1 MENFLILFGGLLLLS
16 VLFGKIS
23 DKYGIPALLIFLSV
37 GMLAGS
43 DGVLGIAFDNKQI
56 TQNIGTIALIFI
68 LFSGGLDT
76 VLKSIKPVL
85 IDGFVLATL
94 GVFITAFVVAG
105 ALNFIYGYPLIGTL
119 LVGAVIASTDAAA
132 VFAILRSSGIK
143 LKERINSLLELESGS
158 NDPMAIFLTISV
170 IEFIGTQNNFSII
183 SWLFDLVFQFS
194 IGTVFG
200 IVFGLMLPMFL
211 NKLRLGYWGL
221 YPVFSVGFVLM
232 LYAIT
237 VKCGGNGFISVYVAG
252 IFANTKDFV
261 HKKNLIGFHDG
272 IAWMMQVVIFVTLGL
287 LVNPSELPNVAFQ
300 GFVVALILMFI
311 ARPISVF
318 VCLALSKYNFKEKLF
333 ISWVGLRGVVPII
346 LATYP
351 FVAGI
356 ENSQMMFNIVFFMV
370 LFSVLVQGMSLAKV
384 AKILGVQSDETKT
397 DIQHASPIFSSQ
409 FKKLTISQ
417 DSQAIGKSLAE
428 LELDEKFL
436 IVLVNRL
443 GNISKPTGGFEFKEK
458 DLLIVLCDDDKLYTK
473 IINEKF

>member
-56 TQNIGTIALIFI
+56 TQNIGTVALIFI

-85 IDGFVLATL
+85 IDGFILATL
-94 GVFITAFVVAG
+94 GVFITAFVVAA

-170 IEFIGTQNNFSII
+170 IELISTKNSFSFAAWLYDLIFQFGIGTI
-183 SWLFDLVFQFS
+183 
-194 IGTVFG
+194 FG
-200 IVFGLMLPMFL
+200 IAFGLMLPVFL

-221 YPVFSVGFVLM
+221 YPVFSIGFVLM
-232 LYAIT
+232 LYAVT

-384 AKILGVQSDETKT
+384 AKILGVQSDEAKT

-417 DSQAIGKSLAE
+417 GSQVIGKSLAE

-443 GNISKPTGGFEFKEK
+443 GEISKPTGAFEFKEK
-458 DLLIVLCDDDKLYTK
+458 DLLIVLCDDDELYRKT
-473 IINEKF
+473 ISQKF